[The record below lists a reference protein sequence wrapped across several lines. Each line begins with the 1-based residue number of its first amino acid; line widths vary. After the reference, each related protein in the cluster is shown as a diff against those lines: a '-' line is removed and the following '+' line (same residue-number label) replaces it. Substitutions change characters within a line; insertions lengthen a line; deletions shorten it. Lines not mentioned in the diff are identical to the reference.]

1 MLPYDGPFDLREGG
15 TVTASYADNPAVKS
29 TATFA
34 RIERIPMTVVYA
46 SSQETGIGDAANLV
60 DGDPSTTWHTMYS
73 VTVANYPHWVDFDA
87 GEAKLIRGFV
97 YLPRQDGG
105 TNGNIREYTVQVS
118 DDGKTWSKPVAAGS
132 FGKGTGEQ
140 RVELERPV
148 KARYIRF
155 TALSSQNG
163 ADFAGG
169 AEFSVI
175 AD

>member
-1 MLPYDGPFDLREGG
+1 MLPYEGPFDLREGG